1 MKRPARFSFVA
12 LILLLAS
19 AVTAAAQV
27 TVFDG
32 TFSRAKGTPVT
43 VHASFAAAGSRA
55 TITLLNGGP
64 DESPGLRVS
73 DATIRLNG
81 RVVFGE
87 MQFNQQVARLE
98 AEVELLP
105 VNDLEV
111 FLEGKPGASVAI
123 RVVWP
128 GQQDVDLIHN
138 VWDRLAALYETSLP
152 SASALTAWFAADVAP
167 DFVMSGRHR
176 ADELAAWLAGE
187 GGPGPGITFSSV
199 VTAPLDVA
207 GTPYANGY
215 LIRLDY
221 QMGGFSGSLT
231 TYMVF
236 DGSRWLWYGDQQW
249 VETELMSIMSM
260 VSPFNGPR
268 YYTTGLGITLWDG
281 PDCPAYRAGVRSAIV
296 TGPGLPAAGIRLYHM
311 YPLEFL
317 RLYPNYTG
325 NPMGS
330 WFVPLPDAAIA
341 GIPDD
346 AAYTIRLYAEPADIV
361 TLANTP
367 LTRYVK
373 TNRKRPLL
381 STEMNASV
389 FPGLVVPNSHDQSAL
404 AVGGQVVVQ
413 WTNVPALTVGYVS
426 VNVSWNGE
434 DWVTIGTPPAPGATL
449 AILDTSAYP
458 RPPWHGGEVNV
469 SAYDVFGR
477 VYGVRWIVDW
487 W

>member
-1 MKRPARFSFVA
+1 VRRLTRFAFIA
-12 LILLLAS
+12 LIPFLAS
-19 AVTAAAQV
+19 LAPAAAQV

-32 TFSRAKGTPVT
+32 TYSRATGTPVAE
-43 VHASFAAAGSRA
+43 HATFPATGSTA

-64 DESPGLRVS
+64 DQAPAHRVS
-73 DATIRLNG
+73 AATIRLNG
-81 RVVFGE
+81 RAVFE
-87 MQFNQQVARLE
+87 PMQFNQQMARLE
-98 AEVELLP
+98 AEVDLLP
-105 VNDLEV
+105 VNDLEIV
-111 FLEGKPGASVAI
+111 LEGKPGGTVAI
-123 RVVWP
+123 RIVWP
-128 GQQDVDLIHN
+128 GQQDVDLIHDF
-138 VWDRLAALYETSLP
+138 WDRLAALYETSLP
-152 SASALTAWFAADVAP
+152 SASALTAWFAANVAP

-187 GGPGPGITFSSV
+187 GGPGPGISFSSV

-207 GTPYANGY
+207 GTSYARGY
-215 LIRLDY
+215 VIRLDY
-221 QMGGFSGSLT
+221 QAGGFSGSLT
-231 TYMVF
+231 TYMAF

-249 VETELMSIMSM
+249 VETEFMSIMSM
-260 VSPFNGPR
+260 VSPFGWPE

-281 PDCPAYRAGVRSAIV
+281 SDCSAYRAGVRSAIV

-330 WFVPLPDAAIA
+330 WFVPLPDVAIA

-367 LTRYVK
+367 LTKYVK

-381 STEMNASV
+381 STELNPSV
-389 FPGLVVPNSHDQSAL
+389 FPALVVPNTHGQSAV
-404 AVGGQVVVQ
+404 AIGSQVPVQ
-413 WTNVPALTVGYVS
+413 WTNVPGLTVQWVFM
-426 VNVSWNGE
+426 NLSWNG
-434 DWVTIGTPPAPGATL
+434 DTWQSVKAYPGPGDTAATL
-449 AILDTSAYP
+449 DTTGYT
-458 RPPWHGGEVNV
+458 RPPWHAGEVRLWG
-469 SAYDVFGR
+469 SDAFGR
-477 VYGVRWIVDW
+477 VYDVRWIFNW